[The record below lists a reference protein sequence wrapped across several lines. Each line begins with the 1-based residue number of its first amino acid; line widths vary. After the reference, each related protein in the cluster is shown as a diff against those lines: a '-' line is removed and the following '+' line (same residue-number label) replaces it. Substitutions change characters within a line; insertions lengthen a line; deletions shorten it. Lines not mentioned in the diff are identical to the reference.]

1 MWQQLDSSRLLSK
14 RPCLW
19 RPWDLKIPRPG
30 AAPSYLVR
38 LAALI
43 LWVDLLFTTGWAHA
57 ADTLTLEKAFQE
69 ALVNNPSLQ
78 AKKAELLVK
87 EAEIVTASARLN
99 PAIISDNGVA
109 EKTYRLGIEQTIQLG
124 GKRHRQIELSKAR
137 RDVLLAE
144 IQNTVQSLR
153 REVRHAYTHLYD
165 AQQRL
170 QTAEDIA
177 GTNQRLM
184 IVAEKRQESGD
195 VASLDVQY
203 AKLAFLKAKND
214 AYMAF
219 GEVASARTILNAL
232 LGKPLALIWDL
243 APPTIIQPESSQTQ
257 ITDKLD
263 ELILQGE
270 VTIQQATLEHLV
282 KLALE
287 NRAELHQ
294 NLSELTVAERQ
305 LALAKA
311 NRLPDVSL
319 TVGPDL
325 VAEPG
330 QRQVNVFA
338 IANVPVPLFNRQQGP
353 IQEARAQKTQ
363 LEARQKALRVNV
375 TLEVTNA
382 YYQFTVNR
390 QRIRQY
396 EKELL
401 PTAERV
407 LVLSRQSFEVGKT
420 GIYLPLAA
428 QESYMKTRMEYLEA
442 LDEFQDSIS
451 DLERAVGKP
460 L

>member
-1 MWQQLDSSRLLSK
+1 M
-14 RPCLW
+14 
-19 RPWDLKIPRPG
+19 KIPGPG
-30 AAPSYLVR
+30 AALSSVVR
-38 LAALI
+38 LATIL
-43 LWVDLLFTTGWAHA
+43 LWVELLFISGWAQA
-57 ADTLTLEKAFQE
+57 TDTLTLEKAFQE

-78 AKKAELLVK
+78 AKKAELLIK

-124 GKRHRQIELSKAR
+124 GKRQKQIELSKAR

-144 IQNTVQSLR
+144 IQNTAQSLR

-184 IVAEKRQESGD
+184 IVAEKRQEAGD

-219 GEVASARTILNAL
+219 GEVASARTLLNAL
-232 LGKPLALIWDL
+232 LGKPLAMTWDL
-243 APPTIIQPESSQTQ
+243 TPPTIIQTETGQTQ
-257 ITDKLD
+257 ITEKLD

-282 KLALE
+282 NLALE

-294 NLSELTVAERQ
+294 NLREMTVAERQ

-353 IQEARAQKTQ
+353 IQEAKAQKTQ
-363 LEARQKALRVNV
+363 LEAQQKALKNSVI
-375 TLEVTNA
+375 LEVTNA

-428 QESYMKTRMEYLEA
+428 QESYMNTRMEYLKA

-451 DLERAVGKP
+451 NLERAVGKP

>member
-1 MWQQLDSSRLLSK
+1 MSR
-14 RPCLW
+14 
-19 RPWDLKIPRPG
+19 PRPG
-30 AAPSYLVR
+30 GIWRPVIRLVAMTLW
-38 LAALI
+38 LA
-43 LWVDLLFTTGWAHA
+43 LLCVTAGVHA

-69 ALVNNPSLQ
+69 ALVNNPALQ

-109 EKTYRLGIEQTIQLG
+109 EKTYRLGVEQTIRLG
-124 GKRHRQIELSKAR
+124 GKRHKQIELSKAR

-144 IQNTVQSLR
+144 IQNSVQNLR

-170 QTAEDIA
+170 ETAEDIA

-184 IVAEKRQESGD
+184 IVAQKREESGD

-219 GEVASARTILNAL
+219 GEVASARTVLNAL
-232 LGKPLALIWDL
+232 LGKPLATIWDL
-243 APPTIIQPESSQTQ
+243 TPPTIIHPETGQTV

-287 NRAELHQ
+287 NRSELQQ
-294 NLSELTVAERQ
+294 NLRELTVTDRQ

-330 QRQVNVFA
+330 QRQINVFA
-338 IANVPVPLFNRQQGP
+338 IANVPVPVFNRQQGP
-353 IQEARAQKTQ
+353 IQEALAQKTQ
-363 LEARQKALRVNV
+363 LKAQQLALKNNII
-375 TLEVTNA
+375 LEVTNA

-407 LVLSRQSFEVGKT
+407 LILSRQSFEVGKS

-428 QESYMKTRMEYLEA
+428 QESYMKTRVEYLEA

-451 DLERAVGKP
+451 NLERAVGKP

>member
-1 MWQQLDSSRLLSK
+1 MTW
-14 RPCLW
+14 
-19 RPWDLKIPRPG
+19 
-30 AAPSYLVR
+30 AA
-38 LAALI
+38 
-43 LWVDLLFTTGWAHA
+43 A
-57 ADTLTLEKAFQE
+57 ADTLTLEKAFQK
-69 ALVNNPSLQ
+69 ALQSNPALQ
-78 AKKAELLVK
+78 AKRAELLVK

-99 PAIISDNGVA
+99 PSIISDNGVA
-109 EKTYRLGIEQTIQLG
+109 EKTYRLGVEQTIQLG
-124 GKRHRQIELSKAR
+124 GKRHKQMELAKAR
-137 RDVLLAE
+137 RDILLAE
-144 IQNTVQSLR
+144 IQTSAQHLR
-153 REVRHAYTHLYD
+153 TEVRKAYTHLYD

-170 QTAEDIA
+170 ETAEDIA

-184 IVAEKRQESGD
+184 IVAEKREEAGE

-203 AKLAFLKAKND
+203 SKLAFLKAKNN

-219 GEVASARTILNAL
+219 GDVVTTRTTLNAL
-232 LGKPLALIWDL
+232 LGIPLATVWDL
-243 APPTIIQPESSQTQ
+243 TRPTVIQPEANYVSN
-257 ITDKLD
+257 TDNLD
-263 ELILQGE
+263 DLLLQGD

-282 KLALE
+282 KQALE
-287 NRAELHQ
+287 NRPELHQ
-294 NLSELTVAERQ
+294 NLRELTASDRQ

-325 VAEPG
+325 VAEPL
-330 QRQVNVFA
+330 QRQLNVFA

-353 IQEARAQKTQ
+353 IQEAKAQKIQ
-363 LEARQKALRVNV
+363 LEAEQVALKNKVV
-375 TLEVTNA
+375 LEVTNA
-382 YYQFTVNR
+382 YSRFTVNR

-407 LVLSRQSFEVGKT
+407 LILSRQSFEVGKS

-428 QESYMKTRMEYLEA
+428 QESYMKTRVEYLQA